1 MMKLEMR
8 CLRIGRILQNME
20 NQEEWQ
26 KFDPNNP
33 KAMHY
38 GQRIEFKTPEKLSLY
53 KSLEKVYLEEGK
65 NF

>member
-1 MMKLEMR
+1 M
-8 CLRIGRILQNME
+8 LRDWTDIAKYGKPRS
-20 NQEEWQ
+20 EWQ

-38 GQRIEFKTPEKLSLY
+38 GQRIEFKTPEKLFLY